1 MNHFS
6 SVKILSQRLLIIIL
20 MFSICRI
27 LFVIFN
33 LSYFNDLD
41 FFAFIYGIRFDL
53 SIITWFSMPLILL
66 HIIPFPFRFHKYTEN
81 INKFFFHLINSFC
94 IILNCIDIAYYSFT
108 LKRTTSDVFSFIAFG
123 NDLFRLLPQFLIDF
137 WYIPLIIIFLIYL
150 STILYQKFISQK
162 GPKFN
167 YIVQFIIFFLGAGL
181 TVISARGGFQMK
193 PVQMIDA
200 GRYVSPQNISIVL
213 NTPFSFF
220 TTLTQP
226 SVKLPNYFSEEEVN
240 EHFSPIQQIK
250 TTQKFQKKNVIIL
263 IMESFGTEYL
273 EQGYMPFLDSLT
285 HQGLFFTN
293 TFANGKRSI
302 DAVPSILAGL
312 PNLMTT
318 SYIYSP
324 YAGNTINSL
333 PNILKK
339 EGYYTAFY
347 HGGNNG
353 TMGFDGFC
361 KTADIEDYIGKNEYP
376 TQTDYDGKWGI
387 FDEPFMQFFAKDLT
401 KKQTPFMTTLFSL
414 SSHHPYTI
422 PSQHKNKFPKGTLD
436 IHESIGYADYALKQF
451 FKTAEKQDWFKN
463 TLFVITADHTSQ
475 SNEKFYQNQ
484 VGMFHVPLLFY
495 APNDSTLKGISKK
508 IAQQTDIFPSVLSYL
523 NYPKKT
529 VSFGNNLF
537 DDKKESYHLTYHNNI
552 FQYIDNEY
560 IFHFDGQKALHLYLK
575 SDSLLENNIIETEK
589 LVAEKLT
596 KKVKYH
602 IQSYFNHLSQNRYF
616 SRKENN

>member
-6 SVKILSQRLLIIIL
+6 SVKVLSQRLLIIIL

-33 LSYFNDLD
+33 LSYFNDLEY
-41 FFAFIYGIRFDL
+41 FAFIYGIRFDL

-66 HIIPFPFRFHKYTEN
+66 HIIPFPFRFHKSIEG
-81 INKFFFHLINSFC
+81 INKFLFHLINGLF

-108 LKRTTSDVFSFIAFG
+108 LKRTTSDIFSFIAFG

-137 WYIPLIIIFLIYL
+137 WYIPLIIISLIYL
-150 STILYQKFISQK
+150 STILYKKIIPQK
-162 GPKFN
+162 GPTFN
-167 YIVQFIIFFLGAGL
+167 YFIQFIFFFLGAGV
-181 TVISARGGFQMK
+181 TIIFARGGFQMK

-200 GRYVSPQNISIVL
+200 GRYVSPQNISVVL

-226 SVKLPNYFSEEEVN
+226 SVKLPNYFSEEEVTH
-240 EHFSPIQQIK
+240 HFSPIQQINA
-250 TTQKFQKKNVIIL
+250 TQKFDKKNVVIL

-285 HQGLFFTN
+285 HQGLFFKN

-333 PNILKK
+333 PSILKK

-361 KTADIEDYIGKNEYP
+361 KTADIEHYIGKNEYP
-376 TQTDYDGKWGI
+376 NPNDYDGKWGI
-387 FDEPFMQFFAKDLT
+387 FDEPFMQFFAKDLS
-401 KKQTPFMTTLFSL
+401 KKETPFMASLFSL

-422 PSQHKNKFPKGTLD
+422 PSQHKNKFQKGTLD

-451 FKTAEKQDWFKN
+451 FQTAQKQAWFKN

-475 SNEKFYQNQ
+475 SSEKYYQNQ
-484 VGMFHVPLLFY
+484 VGMFDIPLLFY
-495 APNDSTLKGISKK
+495 TPNDSTLKGVSKK
-508 IAQQTDIFPSVLSYL
+508 IAQQSDIFPSVLSYL
-523 NYPKKT
+523 NYPNKT
-529 VSFGNNLF
+529 ISFGNNLF
-537 DDKKESYHLTYHNNI
+537 DKKKETYHLTYHNNI

-560 IFHFDGQKALHLYLK
+560 IFHFNGQKALHLYLK
-575 SDSLLENNIIETEK
+575 NDSLLENNIIEIEE
-589 LVAEKLT
+589 LVAKKLT

-616 SRKENN
+616 IRQENN